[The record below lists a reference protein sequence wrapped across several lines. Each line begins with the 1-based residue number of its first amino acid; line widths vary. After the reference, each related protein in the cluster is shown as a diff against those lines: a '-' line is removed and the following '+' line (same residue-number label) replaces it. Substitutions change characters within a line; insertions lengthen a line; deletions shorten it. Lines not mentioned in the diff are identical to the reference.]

1 MRTRMK
7 RARRRWCG
15 HRSQADVNS
24 QTEVVN
30 CSGAAVFEV
39 EEHQLFTATDLL
51 RLNDFAKSENI
62 NVVSNLIS
70 SWSDNKSFFGE

>member
-1 MRTRMK
+1 
-7 RARRRWCG
+7 
-15 HRSQADVNS
+15 
-24 QTEVVN
+24 VN